1 MYNVLLEKYNLI
13 PNECIFIDDNKK
25 NIDTGNL
32 MGIMSKK
39 VEPDNYDSIMNVIK
53 ECNLIEGEY

>member
-39 VEPDNYDSIMNVIK
+39 AEPDNYDSIMNVIK